1 MKIYTL
7 EREQLVN
14 TDLATCWEF
23 FSKPANLKKITPNYM
38 GFDIVRGGEG
48 SMYAGQVIEY
58 RVSPLLG
65 LKQTWLTE
73 ITHVEHQHFF
83 IDEQRVGPYK
93 LWHHQHFFIP
103 QEKGK
108 VLMKDI
114 VTYALPLLP
123 FSGIIHEIIVK
134 KKLNEIFT
142 HRKKVV
148 EELFV

>member
-14 TDLATCWEF
+14 TDLETCWEF

-103 QEKGK
+103 QENGK

-114 VTYALPLLP
+114 VTYALPPLP
-123 FSGIIHEIIVK
+123 FSGLIHELVVK
-134 KKLNEIFT
+134 KKLNEIFS

-148 EELFV
+148 EELFN

>member
-14 TDLATCWEF
+14 ADLATCWDF
-23 FSKPANLKKITPNYM
+23 FSKPANLKKITPDYM

-48 SMYAGQVIEY
+48 DMYAGQVIEY
-58 RVSPLLG
+58 KVSPLLG
-65 LKQTWLTE
+65 IKQSWLTE
-73 ITHVEHQHFF
+73 ITHVEHQKFF

-103 QEKGK
+103 QNDGK

-114 VTYALPLLP
+114 VTYVLPALPLSSVL
-123 FSGIIHEIIVK
+123 HDLIVK
-134 KKLNEIFT
+134 KKLNEIFDY
-142 HRKKVV
+142 RKKVV
-148 EELFV
+148 EELF